1 MVLTACGLKAS
12 KATPTPTVTQTL
24 IPTQTLVPTPT
35 PIPMS
40 DTIVVGTWQEPRSF
54 LAYENSQAIRAEMME
69 IFQPPF
75 VTVKDFGLQANP
87 VLVDGDLPT
96 LDNGGAVLNDVTVK
110 QGDPIFDPATFSVIR
125 ATADTPAKQLVV
137 TYNIRSSPV

>member
-1 MVLTACGLKAS
+1 MLQKRLIIVLSLVIAFCMILAACAKSTPVPTSTQASTATLPVNP
-12 KATPTPTVTQTL
+12 TITPQPTPAF
-24 IPTQTLVPTPT
+24 
-35 PIPMS
+35 S

-54 LAYENSQAIRAEMME
+54 LAYENSQAIRSEMME

-75 VTVKDFGLQANP
+75 VTTKDFGLQANP

-110 QGDPIFDPATFSVIR
+110 QGDPIFDPATFSVIP
-125 ATADTPAKQLVV
+125 AAAD
-137 TYNIRSSPV
+137 